1 MKKIITVTFTIF
13 LFLNS
18 CAQSKSKETF
28 EGIITY
34 NISVEVNTDNENYNE
49 YQNQK
54 YGNKLKLY
62 ISKDGSFKREF
73 LNSGKKGFSF
83 FTYNSLTNKSFI
95 KWKNIDTIYSS
106 NCAENVLQLI
116 EEKDISNETIMG
128 IECNGYYI
136 SGLEPKSGQ
145 IATLTYFYP
154 KDKEYINPSFYKN
167 YNDFFYNKVI
177 EKMKSPFYKLIM
189 EMGKYTVTFTIENIE
204 NKIIQEDKFNLP
216 SNIPIQN

>member
-1 MKKIITVTFTIF
+1 MNNFIPMMITIYLENGFCKLSNMPFDSILAKLHF
-13 LFLNS
+13 QQEMND
-18 CAQSKSKETF
+18 ETF
-28 EGIITY
+28 DGDYYKQLPFLKMSDGIYHTSKPFY
-34 NISVEVNTDNENYNE
+34 EISH
-49 YQNQK
+49 
-54 YGNKLKLY
+54 
-62 ISKDGSFKREF
+62 
-73 LNSGKKGFSF
+73 
-83 FTYNSLTNKSFI
+83 
-95 KWKNIDTIYSS
+95 
-106 NCAENVLQLI
+106 
-116 EEKDISNETIMG
+116 ISNETIMG

-189 EMGKYTVTFTIENIE
+189 DMGKYTVTFTIENIG

>member
-83 FTYNSLTNKSFI
+83 FTYNSLTNKSLNSI
-95 KWKNIDTIYSS
+95 NK
-106 NCAENVLQLI
+106 
-116 EEKDISNETIMG
+116 
-128 IECNGYYI
+128 CN
-136 SGLEPKSGQ
+136 
-145 IATLTYFYP
+145 F
-154 KDKEYINPSFYKN
+154 
-167 YNDFFYNKVI
+167 
-177 EKMKSPFYKLIM
+177 
-189 EMGKYTVTFTIENIE
+189 
-204 NKIIQEDKFNLP
+204 
-216 SNIPIQN
+216 